1 MGPGL
6 GSFSARGSVQFH
18 IPEWGQV
25 VAAGVRLHPSWNFLR
40 CSSELLP
47 GSFQMMYV
55 CSPSKSIALHIHA
68 GGQLVTS

>member
-6 GSFSARGSVQFH
+6 GSIFSPRFSSVSH

-25 VAAGVRLHPSWNFLR
+25 VAAGRESPSKLEFPPGAPF
-40 CSSELLP
+40 ELLP
-47 GSFQMMYV
+47 EQLQMMYV

-68 GGQLVTS
+68 GG